1 MVFEYLRPGVHMFEF
16 LVAVIACGVG
26 VGAGYVI
33 RKNVAQKQT
42 DSAES
47 KAQKI
52 LAEAKD
58 KEKEILLQAKDK
70 ALAMIDEA
78 KQEEQ
83 ARRKELSHSQQRLEK
98 RESLFDKKLLE
109 LETKQEKI
117 QEKAEEIRQ
126 VKEKIEDIKK
136 QQFAK
141 LEEVAG
147 MTREDA
153 KDVLLK
159 NVERSISDAL
169 QSRRNKL
176 EAQASLDIQKKSQEI
191 LTMAIER
198 YAGSHVVEN
207 STAVIDLPSD
217 EMKGRVIGREGRNIR
232 TFERLT
238 GVDIIIDDTPQAI
251 TISCF
256 SPIRREVAKRA
267 LQKLIQDG
275 RIHPARIEEMIIESK
290 KELALEIQKA
300 GEEAV
305 YELGIVGYQP
315 KLVQVIGRLKYRTSY
330 GQNILQ
336 HSIEVARIAAYLAS
350 ELGANVENA
359 RQGGLL
365 HDLGKAFDHEIQG
378 THPEIG
384 YDIGKKFNLNNDILS
399 AIREHHE
406 DKPSTLVGVIVKIA
420 DMISG
425 ARPGARRDTQ
435 EDYIQR
441 LAELENISTSFEGVD
456 KAYAVHAGRE
466 IRVFVQPDAIDDAQ
480 SYNLAK
486 SIAERIE
493 DELKYPGE
501 IKVNVI
507 REKRVIE
514 YAR

>member
-1 MVFEYLRPGVHMFEF
+1 MANVLLVV
-16 LVAVIACGVG
+16 LVALLAGFGI
-26 VGAGYVI
+26 GYVI
-33 RKNVAQKQT
+33 RMNIGRK
-42 DSAES
+42 DSESAEN
-47 KAQKI
+47 KAHKI
-52 LAEAKD
+52 LADARD
-58 KEKEILLQAKDK
+58 KEKELLLQAKDK
-70 ALAMIDEA
+70 SLALIDEA
-78 KQEEQ
+78 KKEEQ
-83 ARRKELSHSQQRLEK
+83 ARRQELHHLQNRLEK
-98 RESLFDKKLLE
+98 RESLFDKKLLDLESKNQE
-109 LETKQEKI
+109 LHNKGEELKQMRVQI
-117 QEKAEEIRQ
+117 DEIKVQ
-126 VKEKIEDIKK
+126 QLKKLEDI
-136 QQFAK
+136 
-141 LEEVAG
+141 AG
-147 MTREDA
+147 LTREGA
-153 KDVLLK
+153 KEILLK
-159 NVERSISDAL
+159 NVERTTNDAL
-169 QSRRNKL
+169 VSRLQKL
-176 EAQASLDIQKKSQEI
+176 ENQASLDFQKKAQEI
-191 LTMAIER
+191 LTLAIER

-238 GVDIIIDDTPQAI
+238 GVDIIIDDTPQAL

-275 RIHPARIEEMIIESK
+275 RIHPARIEEVILLSK
-290 KELALEIQKA
+290 QELALEIKKA
-300 GEEAV
+300 GEESV
-305 YELGIVGYQP
+305 YELGIAGYDP
-315 KLVQVIGRLKYRTSY
+315 KLIQVIGRLKYRTSY

-350 ELGANVENA
+350 ELGAHVDNA

-365 HDLGKAFDHEIQG
+365 HDIGKAFDHEIQG

-384 YDIGKKFNLNNDILS
+384 YDIGKKFNLNIDILS

-425 ARPGARRDTQ
+425 ARPGARRDNQ

-441 LAELENISTSFEGVD
+441 LAELENISTSFDGVE
-456 KAYAVHAGRE
+456 KAFAVHAGRE
-466 IRVFVQPDAIDDAQ
+466 IRVFVHPDQLDDAQ
-480 SYNLAK
+480 SYKLAK
-486 SIAERIE
+486 DIALRIE

>member
-1 MVFEYLRPGVHMFEF
+1 MVQF
-16 LVAVIACGVG
+16 VIAILFLAMGILF
-26 VGAGYVI
+26 GYFI
-33 RKNVAQKQT
+33 RKNIAKKNA
-42 DSAES
+42 DSAEE
-47 KAQKI
+47 KAQKAI
-52 LAEAKD
+52 TEAQN

-70 ALAMIDEA
+70 AIGIIDEA
-78 KQEEQ
+78 KKEEQ
-83 ARRKELSHSQQRLEK
+83 TRRQELTHLQQRLEK
-98 RESLFDKKLLE
+98 RESLFDKKLLDLESKQQE
-109 LETKQEKI
+109 LQDKSEELKQGKTQIDE
-117 QEKAEEIRQ
+117 
-126 VKEKIEDIKK
+126 IKK
-136 QQFAK
+136 QQFQK
-141 LEEVAG
+141 LEEVAKL
-147 MTREDA
+147 TTEQA
-153 KDVLLK
+153 KEILLK
-159 NVERSISDAL
+159 NIEHSVSDSL
-169 QSRRNKL
+169 KSRLEKL
-176 EAQASLDIQKKSQEI
+176 EVQASIDIQKKTKEI

-207 STAVIDLPSD
+207 STSIIDIPSD
-217 EMKGRVIGREGRNIR
+217 EMKGRIIGREGRNIR
-232 TFERLT
+232 TFEQLT

-267 LQKLIQDG
+267 LQKLIHDG
-275 RIHPARIEEMIIESK
+275 RIHPARIEEIILESK
-290 KELALEIQKA
+290 KELALEIKKS

-305 YELGIVGYQP
+305 YELGIIGYDP
-315 KLVQVIGRLKYRTSY
+315 KLIQVIGRLKYRTSY

-336 HSIEVARIAAYLAS
+336 HSIEVARISAYLAT

-359 RQGGLL
+359 KQGGLL

-384 YDIGKKFNLNNDILS
+384 YDIGKKFKLHNDILS
-399 AIREHHE
+399 AIREHHD

-441 LAELENISTSFEGVD
+441 LSELENISTSFDGVE
-456 KAYAVHAGRE
+456 KAFAVHAGRE
-466 IRVFVQPDAIDDAQ
+466 IRVFVHPDQIDDAQ
-480 SYNLAK
+480 SYTLAK
-486 SIAERIE
+486 SIATRIE

-501 IKVNVI
+501 IKVNII

>member
-1 MVFEYLRPGVHMFEF
+1 MIDL
-16 LVAVIACGVG
+16 LIAIVALAVG
-26 VGAGYVI
+26 AGAGYVG
-33 RKNVAQKQT
+33 RKNIAQKQS
-42 DSAES
+42 DSAEA
-47 KAQKI
+47 KAQKV
-52 LAEAKD
+52 LVEAKD
-58 KEKEILLQAKDK
+58 KEKELLLEAKDK
-70 ALAMIDEA
+70 ALSIIDEA
-78 KQEEQ
+78 KKEEQ
-83 ARRKELSHSQQRLEK
+83 ARRKELSHFQQRLEK
-98 RESLFDKKLLE
+98 RESLFDKKLLD
-109 LETKQEKI
+109 LESKQQQI
-117 QEKAEEIRQ
+117 QDKVEEIKQ
-126 VKEKIEDIKK
+126 VKEKIEEIKK

-141 LEEVAG
+141 LEEVAAL
-147 MTREDA
+147 TREEA

-159 NVERSISDAL
+159 NVERSVNDAL
-169 QSRRNKL
+169 VSRMNKL
-176 EAQASLDIQKKSQEI
+176 ESQASIDVQKKTQEI
-191 LTMAIER
+191 LTMAVER

-217 EMKGRVIGREGRNIR
+217 EMKGRIIGREGRNIR
-232 TFERLT
+232 TFEHLT

-251 TISCF
+251 TVSCF

-275 RIHPARIEEMIIESK
+275 RIHPARIEEMILESK
-290 KELALEIQKA
+290 KELAVEIKKA

-315 KLVQVIGRLKYRTSY
+315 KLIQVIGRLKYRTSY

-336 HSIEVARIAAYLAS
+336 HSIEVARIAAYLAA

-359 RQGGLL
+359 KQGGLL

-384 YDIGKKFNLNNDILS
+384 YDIGKKFNLHADILS
-399 AIREHHE
+399 AIREHHD

-441 LAELENISTSFEGVD
+441 LSELENISTSFEGVD

-466 IRVFVQPDAIDDAQ
+466 IRVFVHPDAIDDAQ

-486 SIAERIE
+486 NIAERIE